1 MTATRSLGRGER
13 VRKQLVDIELE
24 LAGLIAAERVVGRVP
39 AEPGA
44 GSSGFHVADE
54 LVVQSV
60 PGSVRGSPN
69 RGITLAS
76 KPVTAPMRSPTIV
89 TTSSP

>member
-1 MTATRSLGRGER
+1 M
-13 VRKQLVDIELE
+13 RKQLVGIELE
-24 LAGLIAAERVVGRVP
+24 LADVIAAERVVGCIL

-54 LVVQSV
+54 LAVQPV

-69 RGITLAS
+69 RDRTLAS
-76 KPVTAPMRSPTIV
+76 KPVIAPMRSSAIV
-89 TTSSP
+89 TTNSP

>member
-1 MTATRSLGRGER
+1 
-13 VRKQLVDIELE
+13 VDIELE
-24 LAGLIAAERVVGRVP
+24 LADLIAAERVVGRIL

-54 LVVQSV
+54 LVFQSV

-69 RGITLAS
+69 RGITLAP
-76 KPVTAPMRSPTIV
+76 KPVTAVMRSPAIV